1 MLFNNKMNNPY
12 NYGNTLINKVFK
24 EDYMRRDTRK
34 HEKSVSDKI
43 IMYSMIGGVALVI
56 ILIGLLMYS
65 KGLSD
70 DVRQGTYNLG
80 EMANITND
88 VENTESASTE
98 MGKSVEEAKNEIN
111 NTNSTN
117 VNNIENQSNTANNT
131 SKVAINTSNIT
142 NANKNT
148 SLNSNS
154 NINNQKGSS
163 TATNAK
169 AKVAETKKELSFSMP
184 VEGEISKDFAKDNL
198 VYSET
203 LKEWITHMGIDIKAE
218 KTTVVKA
225 AESGTIKSIKN
236 DPRYGLTVVIDHGDG
251 YQTIYANLLTSEF
264 VVEGETVEKGQSIGT
279 VGNTAV
285 FEIAD
290 EPHLHF
296 EILKDSIPQDPNI
309 YLK

>member
-1 MLFNNKMNNPY
+1 
-12 NYGNTLINKVFK
+12 
-24 EDYMRRDTRK
+24 MRRDTRK

-43 IMYSMIGGVALVI
+43 IMYSMIGGVALTI

-65 KGLSD
+65 KNLRD
-70 DVRQGTYNLG
+70 DVKQGTIDLG
-80 EMANITND
+80 DMANITNNTENM
-88 VENTESASTE
+88 ENTESASTE

-111 NTNSTN
+111 ATNSTN
-117 VNNIENQSNTANNT
+117 ASNTEKQSNTSNT
-131 SKVAINTSNIT
+131 TNKIAINTSNIT
-142 NANKNT
+142 NTNKTT
-148 SLNSNS
+148 SSNS
-154 NINNQKGSS
+154 NVNAQSKQ
-163 TATNAK
+163 TNAK
-169 AKVAETKKELSFSMP
+169 AEATETKKELSFSMP
-184 VEGEISKDFAKDNL
+184 VDGEISKDYAKDSL

-203 LKEWITHMGIDIKAE
+203 LKEWVTHMGIDIKAE

-264 VVEGETVEKGQSIGT
+264 VVEGENVEKGQSIGT

-285 FEIAD
+285 FEVAD

-296 EILKDSIPQDPNI
+296 EILKDSIPQDPNA

>member
-1 MLFNNKMNNPY
+1 
-12 NYGNTLINKVFK
+12 
-24 EDYMRRDTRK
+24 MRRDNRK
-34 HEKSVSDKI
+34 HEKNVSDKI
-43 IMYSMIGGVALVI
+43 IMYSMIGGVALTI

-65 KGLSD
+65 KNLRD
-70 DVRQGTYNLG
+70 DVRQGTIDLG
-80 EMANITND
+80 DMVNITNNTQNT
-88 VENTESASTE
+88 ENTESASTE
-98 MGKSVEEAKNEIN
+98 IGKSVEEAKNKIN
-111 NTNSTN
+111 TASNSA
-117 VNNIENQSNTANNT
+117 NISNTEKKSNT
-131 SKVAINTSNIT
+131 SNTTNKIAINTSNIT
-142 NANKNT
+142 NTNANKQT
-148 SLNSNS
+148 SPSK
-154 NINNQKGSS
+154 Q
-163 TATNAK
+163 ANAK
-169 AKVAETKKELSFSMP
+169 AETVETKKELSFSMP
-184 VEGEISKDFAKDNL
+184 VEGEISKDFAKDSL

-203 LKEWITHMGIDIKAE
+203 LKEWVTHMGIDIKAE

-225 AESGTIKSIKN
+225 AESGSIKSIKN

-296 EILKDSIPQDPNI
+296 EILKESIPQDPNA